1 MGAAAVI
8 HSQRRNDCARGVVKR
23 PELMSSALGLDVL
36 EKIDASRHPQGT
48 HDARLPEISG
58 SHAGDGGSKRP
69 FEEMMG
75 DHDHHPHARG
85 FDGRIMKNESD
96 IADDIKVK
104 IEVQEPPTKKKR
116 LHKKK
121 PADMPRRPLSAYNLF
136 FSEERERILKE
147 IEDEEKTVANTGGT
161 TNSGAAAANKDF
173 SQAGSSEERNVK
185 TEEQID
191 DGKKIKLEKEREE
204 EKGQQE
210 CTTKEPAE
218 EQIDDGKKIKLEKE
232 REEEKGQQECTT
244 KEPEERTKPKALLR

>member
-1 MGAAAVI
+1 MG
-8 HSQRRNDCARGVVKR
+8 
-23 PELMSSALGLDVL
+23 
-36 EKIDASRHPQGT
+36 IDASRHPQGT

-69 FEEMMG
+69 FEEIMG

-161 TNSGAAAANKDF
+161 TNSGAAPANKDF

-244 KEPEERTKPKALLR
+244 KEPEERTKPKALLRPLVPC